1 MRIHTSVLASFFV
14 SCGLCAAA
22 IAAPAPPAGTGI
34 VRVDIAPAHSVQ
46 SLTTIGAIGSTVD
59 KEPAGT
65 IPSLYSSTNVRAIND
80 AGLGWLSYR
89 LFTELSDQDWHWN
102 PAGSFSA
109 GDSGYWTSSASTDTA
124 PIADS
129 YGYRLPHSG
138 NSTDQG
144 NNEGF
149 SRLDDGDPR
158 TYWKSDPY
166 LANMFTGDPDEW
178 HPQWVVVDLESLHS
192 VNAMHIRWA
201 NPYATRFAVDYWTGP
216 DAMSDQ
222 GNGKWRAFSYG
233 TVERG
238 TGGMSILKLS
248 TSPISARFVRVVM
261 THSSNTCDSH
271 GGGDRRNCVGYAIN
285 ELSMGRVDADGSFHD
300 FVHHATCSGE
310 RPGTFACGVPQT
322 VTYVSSVDP
331 WHSAANRV
339 RNQEQPG
346 LDMIARSGL
355 TRGVGAM
362 YPVPMLYSTPANAV
376 AEVRYL
382 ESRRYKIAGIELG
395 EEPDGQFTTPE
406 DDAALYVQWAKAI
419 HAADPSLKLGGPVF
433 SGVNSDLLAW
443 ADANGNVSWLNR
455 FLAYLKSHG
464 HAGDLAFMSFEHY
477 PFEGCEH
484 GAALQHDLLIEP
496 SIVKTV
502 VDAWRAD
509 GVPATTPLYISEA
522 GFTWVNHSE
531 TAMQI
536 EGALW
541 LADYMGASLANGVQR
556 VVYYQDE
563 PVPLSLNEGCPPD
576 WGNLTMFVADTHAV
590 IHARAAQ
597 FFGAQM
603 IDKQWLVPGAVSQQ
617 IYRVSTDVARGGLP
631 LITAYAAKR
640 PDGTWSIMLVNKDA
654 QAHDVTVRF
663 EDAAGGATSFAG
675 DVTRITF
682 GSAQYVWRSRGAASR
697 PDPNDPPAVST
708 VRGGAHA
715 TYSIP
720 AMSITVLRG
729 HIRM

>member
-1 MRIHTSVLASFFV
+1 MRTCSQALALLVL
-14 SCGLCAAA
+14 SCGLV
-22 IAAPAPPAGTGI
+22 APAFAVPAPGGAGI
-34 VRVDIAPAHSVQ
+34 VRVDAASAHRIQ
-46 SLTTIGAIGSTVD
+46 TITTIDAIGSTVD

-109 GDSGYWTSSASTDTA
+109 GDSGYWTSSTSTAVT

-166 LANMFTGDPDEW
+166 LANTFTGDPDER
-178 HPQWVVVDLESLHS
+178 HPQWVVVDLGSLRA
-192 VNAMHIRWA
+192 VNAMHISWA

-222 GNGKWRAFSYG
+222 ANGKWRAFASG
-233 TVERG
+233 SVKHG
-238 TGGMSILKLS
+238 TGGVSILRLS
-248 TSPISARFVRVVM
+248 GSAISAQFVRVVM
-261 THSSNTCDSH
+261 TGSSNTCDTH

-285 ELSMGRVDADGSFHD
+285 ELSVGRVDANGSFRD
-300 FVHHATCSGE
+300 FVHHSTCSGE
-310 RPGTFACGVPQT
+310 RPGTLACGVPQT
-322 VTYVSSVDP
+322 ATYVSSVDP

-355 TRGVGAM
+355 THGIGAI
-362 YPVPMLYSTPANAV
+362 YPVPMLYSTPANAA

-382 ESRRYKIAGIELG
+382 ESRGYKITAIELG
-395 EEPDGQFTTPE
+395 EEPDGQFTSPE
-406 DDAALYVQWAKAI
+406 DDAALYVQWAKAV
-419 HAADPSLKLGGPVF
+419 HAVDPSLKLGGPVF
-433 SGVNSDLLAW
+433 SGVNSDLMAW
-443 ADANGNVSWLNR
+443 PDARGNVSWLTR

-464 HAGDLAFMSFEHY
+464 HTGDLAFMSFEHY

-484 GAALQHDLLIEP
+484 GAALLHDLLIEP

-509 GVPATTPLYISEA
+509 GVPATTPLYITEA

-563 PVPLSLNEGCPPD
+563 PVPLSLNDRCPPD
-576 WGNLTMFVADTHAV
+576 WGNLTMFVADARAV

-603 IDKQWLVPGAVSQQ
+603 IDKQWLAPGSGEHELYPA
-617 IYRVSTDVARGGLP
+617 STNVTRGGLP

-640 PDGTWSIMLVNKDA
+640 TDGTWSIMLVNKDA
-654 QAHDVTVRF
+654 RAHHVAVRF
-663 EDAAGGATSFAG
+663 DGATGGANGFTG

-682 GSAQYVWRSRGAASR
+682 GSAQYVWHARGADSR
-697 PDPNDPPAVST
+697 PYPNDPPAVSILH
-708 VRGGAHA
+708 GGTHA

-720 AMSITVLRG
+720 ALSITVLRG
-729 HIRM
+729 AI